1 MHFELADD
9 ERMIRDTAR
18 ELAEKEFA
26 PKAAKYDE
34 TCEFPHDNVRKLAE
48 LGFLGMGV
56 EEKWGGAGLS
66 SLAYTVAMEEISRA
80 CASTGVIM
88 SVQNS
93 LVCDPLQKFGNDA
106 QKEAYLRPLAQGEKI
121 GAYCL
126 TEPEAGSDAQ
136 NQRTTALR
144 DGDVY
149 VLNGTKNF
157 ITNGKVADVF
167 IVYCKTDPAAGH
179 KGISALIVDGD
190 SEGLTRGQKE
200 NTMGIRAS
208 STCSLFFSNVRVPV
222 ENRLGPEGK
231 GFSIA
236 LATLDGGRI
245 GIAAQALGIAQAA
258 LDAATRYAQERK
270 TFGRPIAELQAIQ
283 WMLADSVTE
292 LEGARL
298 LTYRAARKK
307 DSGSRYSLEASMA
320 KLAASRTAVVV
331 ADRAVQ
337 VHGGYGYIREYP
349 VERYYRDA
357 KITELYEGTS
367 EIQRLVIARNL
378 LAAVS

>member
-1 MHFELADD
+1 MHFEPTED
-9 ERMIRDTAR
+9 ERLIRDTAR

-26 PKAAKYDE
+26 PKAARFDE
-34 TCEFPHDNVRKLAE
+34 TCEFPHENVVKLSE
-48 LGFLGMGV
+48 LGFMGMCV

-66 SLAYTVAMEEISRA
+66 GLAYAIAMEEISRA

-93 LVCDPLQKFGNDA
+93 LVCDPIQKFGNDA
-106 QKEAYLRPLAQGEKI
+106 QKDKYLRPLAQGEVI

-136 NQRTTALR
+136 NQRTTAIR
-144 DGDVY
+144 DGDHY
-149 VLNGTKNF
+149 LLNGTKNF
-157 ITNGKVADVF
+157 ITNGKVADVY

-179 KGISALIVDGD
+179 KGISALIVDGN

-208 STCSLFFSNVRVPV
+208 STCSLFFSNVRVPA
-222 ENRLGPEGK
+222 ENLLGPEGK

-283 WMLADSVTE
+283 WMLADSATE
-292 LEGARL
+292 VEAARL

-307 DSGSRYSLEASMA
+307 DSGERYSLEASMA
-320 KLAASRTAVVV
+320 KLAASRTAVSV

-337 VHGGYGYIREYP
+337 VHGGVGLMKETGI
-349 VERYYRDA
+349 ERAFRFA
-357 KITELYEGTS
+357 RLLRIPEGTS
-367 EIQRLVIARNL
+367 EIQRWTIAKTL
-378 LAAVS
+378 GL

>member
-1 MHFELADD
+1 MEFLLSEE
-9 ERMIRDTAR
+9 ERMIRDAAR

-26 PKAAKYDE
+26 PKAAEYDE
-34 TCEFPHDNVRKLAE
+34 SMKFPKENVAKLAE

-56 EEKWGGAGLS
+56 PEEWGGAGMS
-66 SLAYTVAMEEISRA
+66 TLAYVLAMEEISKA

-88 SVQNS
+88 SVNNS
-93 LVCDPLQKFGNDA
+93 LVCDPIKAFGNDF
-106 QKEAYLRPLAQGEKI
+106 QKEKYLKPLAQGQKL

-136 NQRTTALR
+136 NLRTTAVKE
-144 DGDVY
+144 GGHY

-157 ITNGKVADVF
+157 ITNGQIADVYV
-167 IVYCKTDPAAGH
+167 VYAKTDPEAGH
-179 KGISALIVDGD
+179 RGISAFIVDGT
-190 SEGLTRGQKE
+190 SEGLTRGNKE

-208 STCSLFFSNVRVPV
+208 STCSLFFTNVRVPA
-222 ENRLGPEGK
+222 ENLVASEGQ
-231 GFSIA
+231 GFKVA

-245 GIAAQALGIAQAA
+245 GIAAQALGIGQAA
-258 LDAATRYAQERK
+258 LDAATAYSQERK
-270 TFGRPIAELQAIQ
+270 TFGKPIAELQAVQ
-283 WMLADSVTE
+283 WMLADSATE
-292 LEGARL
+292 MEAARL
-298 LTYRAARKK
+298 LTYRAAVKK
-307 DSGSRYSLEASMA
+307 DTGERYSMEASMA
-320 KLAASRTAVVV
+320 KLFASRAAVNT

-337 VHGGYGYIREYP
+337 IHGGYGYIKEYP

-378 LAAVS
+378 LK

>member
-1 MHFELADD
+1 MHFELAED
-9 ERMIRDTAR
+9 ERLIRDTAR

-26 PKAAKYDE
+26 PKAAHYDE
-34 TCEFPHDNVRKLAE
+34 TCEFPHENVTKLAE
-48 LGFLGMGV
+48 LGFMGMCV

-66 SLAYTVAMEEISRA
+66 GLAYAIAMEEISRA

-93 LVCDPLQKFGNDA
+93 LVCDPIQKFGNDA
-106 QKEAYLRPLAQGEKI
+106 QREKYLRPLAQGETI

-136 NQRTTALR
+136 NQRTSAIR
-144 DGDVY
+144 EGDHY
-149 VLNGTKNF
+149 LLNGTKNF
-157 ITNGKVADVF
+157 ITNGKVADVY
-167 IVYCKTDPAAGH
+167 IVYCKTDPNAGH
-179 KGISALIVDGD
+179 KGISALIVDGK
-190 SEGLTRGQKE
+190 SEGLSRGQKE

-208 STCSLFFSNVRVPV
+208 STCSLFFSNVRVPA
-222 ENRLGPEGK
+222 ENLLGPEGK

-283 WMLADSVTE
+283 WMLADSATE
-292 LEGARL
+292 VEAARL

-307 DSGSRYSLEASMA
+307 DSGDRYSLEASMA
-320 KLAASRTAVVV
+320 KLAASRTAVNV

-378 LAAVS
+378 LAAAS